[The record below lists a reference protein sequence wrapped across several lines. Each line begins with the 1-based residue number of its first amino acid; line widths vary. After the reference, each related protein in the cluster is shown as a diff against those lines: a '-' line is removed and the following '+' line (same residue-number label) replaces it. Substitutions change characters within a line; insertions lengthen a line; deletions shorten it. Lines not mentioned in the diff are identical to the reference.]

1 MLDLTFCMSQECR
14 SGKHEF
20 LVKYKCNKGED
31 EKKMWKKS
39 TVGSSGDGRRGECDG
54 SVLWPSRDL
63 HGNESTK
70 LKNKKAELCALSKI
84 HQIEV
89 EESTS

>member
-1 MLDLTFCMSQECR
+1 M
-14 SGKHEF
+14 
-20 LVKYKCNKGED
+20 
-31 EKKMWKKS
+31 EKS
-39 TVGSSGDGRRGECDG
+39 AVDSSGDGRRGECDG

-70 LKNKKAELCALSKI
+70 LKNKKAELRALSKI

>member
-1 MLDLTFCMSQECR
+1 MSQECG

-20 LVKYKCNKGED
+20 LVKHKCNKRED
-31 EKKMWKKS
+31 GKKMWKKALY
-39 TVGSSGDGRRGECDG
+39 TQVRMAEGGECDG

-63 HGNESTK
+63 YGNESTK
-70 LKNKKAELCALSKI
+70 LKNKKAELHTLSKI

-89 EESTS
+89 EESTSFKEK